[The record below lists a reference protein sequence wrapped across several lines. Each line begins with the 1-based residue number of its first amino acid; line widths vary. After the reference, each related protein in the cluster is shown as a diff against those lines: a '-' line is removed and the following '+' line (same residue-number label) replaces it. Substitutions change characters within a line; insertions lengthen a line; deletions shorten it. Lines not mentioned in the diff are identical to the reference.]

1 MGTEMIRIMDL
12 TPSPFASPLLA
23 PTPLS
28 GHRKGGRIEEGALF
42 SLLFLLPQILAA
54 VWEFPKRTR
63 CLWCS
68 FSLQRGRDFHSYP
81 SLSEFDDSNYYCS
94 IINIITIAIVT
105 VNVDITGI
113 VIIL

>member
-1 MGTEMIRIMDL
+1 MGKEMIRIMNR
-12 TPSPFASPLLA
+12 TSFPFASPLLA
-23 PTPLS
+23 LTPLS
-28 GHRKGGRIEEGALF
+28 GEKEQRKGHFFIF
-42 SLLFLLPQILAA
+42 FLLPQMLAA
-54 VWEFPKRTR
+54 VWEHPKRTR

-68 FSLQRGRDFHSYP
+68 CSLQRGRDFHSYP
-81 SLSEFDDSNYYCS
+81 SLSEFDDPNYYCS

>member
-1 MGTEMIRIMDL
+1 MGIEMIRIMNL
-12 TPSPFASPLLA
+12 TPLPFAYPLLA
-23 PTPLS
+23 LTPL
-28 GHRKGGRIEEGALF
+28 KPPQGRDIRRRGTF
-42 SLLFLLPQILAA
+42 SLFFLLPQILAA
-54 VWEFPKRTR
+54 VWDLPKRTR

-68 FSLQRGRDFHSYP
+68 CSLQRGRDFHSYP
-81 SLSEFDDSNYYCS
+81 SFSEFDYYCS